1 MTMSHRL
8 FALTALLLGCG
19 CGSAQT
25 PAPQPVAEAPTPPHE
40 PLPMPTGVT
49 TSDVSFARMETPEV
63 LAPLG
68 VVQFDSDGQQTCGVT
83 DEGRIFCAHP
93 DGRTFELTGF
103 PEAIAVEVGSGCGE
117 PLCIITRDDTAVCVT
132 TRHGNWDPGARIEMP
147 AVRDISLLGCFGCA
161 VSLDGHL
168 ACFGGRQD
176 HMAFL
181 SPPRL
186 VVGLENVVDVEVE
199 ADQICA
205 QIGRERIT
213 CAPQ

>member
-8 FALTALLLGCG
+8 LALIALLVG
-19 CGSAQT
+19 CGST
-25 PAPQPVAEAPTPPHE
+25 PVPASHPVAEAPTPPRE
-40 PLPMPTGVT
+40 SLPVPAGVAI
-49 TSDVSFARMETPEV
+49 SDVSFAQMEPPEV
-63 LAPLG
+63 LAPFG

-83 DEGRIFCAHP
+83 SEGRIFCAHP

-117 PLCIITRDDTAVCVT
+117 PLCIITRDHTAVCVT

-147 AVRDISLLGCFGCA
+147 AVRDISLHGCFGCA